1 MACRPDWVRNGQPR
15 KEANY
20 LKGLLAGDFQEFHE
34 DGSPAVKG
42 QYKNGKQSGEW
53 TYYKADGHSI
63 ERQVTYRDGKPAG
76 AGSRPK
82 LNGKPYVPK
91 AKK

>member
-1 MACRPDWVRNGQPR
+1 MGQEYYPTGQPR

-20 LKGLLAGDFQEFHE
+20 LKGLLVGDFKEYHE
-34 DGSPAVKG
+34 DGSPAVAG

-63 ERQVTYRDGKPAG
+63 ERQVTYRDGKAQNAG
-76 AGSRPK
+76 PRVK

-91 AKK
+91 KK